1 MILASIILLGL
12 AAIAADWLHYRRLGP
27 KTPKS
32 RLFLTWVVA
41 TDLLPFAVMALGFF
55 SRDNTTPVIMASM
68 WMVWA
73 WMATALTRLVYYTF
87 NFFGW
92 HRT

>member
-55 SRDNTTPVIMASM
+55 SRDNTTPVSMASM

-73 WMATALTRLVYYTF
+73 WMDTALTRRV
-87 NFFGW
+87 
-92 HRT
+92 H